1 MRLIDFFDK
10 GVELDPARAFLVEGD
25 RVRTYAQAQ
34 LFSHRFANALHRAG
48 VKPGTKAAVFSPNA
62 ARPFEC
68 VIGILRAGCVW
79 APVNARN
86 SAEDNV
92 YILNNTDTEVLVYAA
107 VYGEL
112 VRELMKGCPRIAL
125 TVCVEEADDLSPSLD
140 DFIAGVG
147 DVAPDIPQTP
157 DTVVVLNSSGGTTGA
172 PKGVMMPNRAWAA
185 MIGGSLKLNWIE
197 GAVHLVAAP
206 MTHAAG
212 GSALIMAPMGA
223 TNVLLAGFEPL
234 SVMQA
239 IERHRVTHLFLP
251 PTAIYRLLAHP
262 DVRNHDYSS
271 LRFFTYASAPMAPE
285 KVKEAM
291 EVFGP
296 VMTSGFGQSESG
308 VNVTHLSPRD
318 HVRILAGGDERRLTS
333 VGRATL
339 FNRVEIMDDE
349 GALLPPE
356 AVGEIVLRGDQ
367 LMSGYYNNPKET
379 ERADAFGWRHTG
391 DMGFKDA
398 EGWVFLVDRK
408 RDMIISGGFNVFPAV
423 VEKVLVT
430 HPDVQDCAVVGTPD
444 DEWGERVTAVVEAK
458 AGRAIDP
465 AEVMAFGR
473 ERLGGVNAPK
483 QVLVWPELPRSP
495 VGKVLRRKVRE
506 HFWQGRQRVI

>member
-1 MRLIDFFDK
+1 
-10 GVELDPARAFLVEGD
+10 
-25 RVRTYAQAQ
+25 
-34 LFSHRFANALHRAG
+34 
-48 VKPGTKAAVFSPNA
+48 
-62 ARPFEC
+62 
-68 VIGILRAGCVW
+68 
-79 APVNARN
+79 
-86 SAEDNV
+86 
-92 YILNNTDTEVLVYAA
+92 
-107 VYGEL
+107 
-112 VRELMKGCPRIAL
+112 
-125 TVCVEEADDLSPSLD
+125 
-140 DFIAGVG
+140 
-147 DVAPDIPQTP
+147 
-157 DTVVVLNSSGGTTGA
+157 
-172 PKGVMMPNRAWAA
+172 
-185 MIGGSLKLNWIE
+185 
-197 GAVHLVAAP
+197 
-206 MTHAAG
+206 
-212 GSALIMAPMGA
+212 
-223 TNVLLAGFEPL
+223 
-234 SVMQA
+234 MQA

-291 EVFGP
+291 DVFGP

-318 HVRILAGGDERRLTS
+318 HVRILASGDERRLTS

-339 FNRVEIMDDE
+339 FNRVEIMDDA

-356 AVGEIVLRGDQ
+356 TVGEIVLRGDQ
-367 LMSGYYNNPKET
+367 LMSGYYNNPEET

-458 AGRAIDP
+458 AGCVIDP
-465 AEVMAFGR
+465 ADVMAFGR

-506 HFWQGRQRVI
+506 HFWQGRQRAI